1 MTVESADRKGGGGL
15 NRREITGSV
24 AVEAQEWPDRT
35 GGLYAAG
42 RAGGPI
48 EVRNAYETVL
58 WCDARV
64 RGRLPPYRRQAA

>member
-1 MTVESADRKGGGGL
+1 MRFADRNAGGAVV
-15 NRREITGSV
+15 RREITGSV
-24 AVEAQEWPDRT
+24 PAGSPEWPDRT

>member
-1 MTVESADRKGGGGL
+1 MESADRNGGGGL

-24 AVEAQEWPDRT
+24 AVGVQEWPDRT

-48 EVRNAYETVL
+48 EARNAYETVL
-58 WCDARV
+58 WCDAQV
-64 RGRLPPYRRQAA
+64 PDRLPPYRRQAA